1 VTGHG
6 GVAGLWYRT
15 DPMTGMVESSEVE
28 QAGFYQMPVNGIYVM
43 EVSGNN
49 AKGKVTAGDVITQVN
64 GLNVANTQDLIGAVN
79 RYLAGETV
87 TLTLY
92 RNGETVHV
100 DVVLMEE
107 ASS

>member
-1 VTGHG
+1 
-6 GVAGLWYRT
+6 
-15 DPMTGMVESSEVE
+15 
-28 QAGFYQMPVNGIYVM
+28 
-43 EVSGNN
+43 
-49 AKGKVTAGDVITQVN
+49 
-64 GLNVANTQDLIGAVN
+64 VANTQDLIGAVN